1 MVFSKRSIRINAQV
15 YHQCRLRILMN
26 ADRERETFRIYVEWI
41 EMFFIANS
49 IVKQPGERYKD
60 VNRLVRQ
67 RKCAISVT
75 EIGPEAY
82 STRSKLTMITMQE
95 RGNLFVDIV
104 DALEGHDPA
113 PVEITDSG
121 IFHFET
127 AIKNQMN

>member
-1 MVFSKRSIRINAQV
+1 
-15 YHQCRLRILMN
+15 MN
-26 ADRERETFRIYVEWI
+26 AEPETFRIYVEWI

-82 STRSKLTMITMQE
+82 SMRSKLTMITMQE
-95 RGNLFVDIV
+95 RDNLFC
-104 DALEGHDPA
+104 
-113 PVEITDSG
+113 
-121 IFHFET
+121 
-127 AIKNQMN
+127 